1 MNMTEVVMSG
11 PDGAR
16 LTPREGENLADH
28 GGGVRSGAWTFVTV
42 TDCGRSSLAQ
52 AGERW
57 LHRQVGREETD
68 HAVGHL
74 RSELCARLTE
84 EFAGD
89 GARRKNCLR

>member
-1 MNMTEVVMSG
+1 MEPTIPPR
-11 PDGAR
+11 PDREPRLCWLTLAASLLALAGAAMA
-16 LTPREGENLADH
+16 LPYAVQTWSFEGIRPTA
-28 GGGVRSGAWTFVTV
+28 
-42 TDCGRSSLAQ
+42 
-52 AGERW
+52 ERC

-89 GARRKNCLR
+89 GARRKDCLR